1 MLPVGCSFPDERNT
15 ETAERNTEAIVSIVK
30 TGEVSRKK
38 LRMRSSLLLCNQ
50 HQLIEEE

>member
-1 MLPVGCSFPDERNT
+1 MLPVGSFPAKRNK

-38 LRMRSSLLLCNQ
+38 LRLRYPSLLLCNQ
-50 HQLIEEE
+50 HQLAEEE